1 MIQAKLGMLD
11 PNQRLVRNEDEF
23 KGKGF
28 YEDDSCKHSWL
39 AEGPSVKGGAS
50 HGISHLKRIVT
61 FACSSRTPRS
71 ASNSPIKVELEGF

>member
-39 AEGPSVKGGAS
+39 AEGGCLPW
-50 HGISHLKRIVT
+50 H
-61 FACSSRTPRS
+61 F
-71 ASNSPIKVELEGF
+71 SPQETCDLCLLFQDSMKCLQLTYHDRGLVN